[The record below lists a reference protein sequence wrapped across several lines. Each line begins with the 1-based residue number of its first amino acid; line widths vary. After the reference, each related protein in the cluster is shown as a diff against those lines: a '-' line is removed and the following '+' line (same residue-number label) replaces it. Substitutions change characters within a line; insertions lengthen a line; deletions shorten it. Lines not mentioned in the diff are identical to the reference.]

1 MKASRAL
8 VLAAVLVLFAGVAC
22 GDSSGDTDTDAAGG
36 TPSSSSSPAPGGT
49 PCDVPVDE
57 RPNGLIIED
66 VLCGSGPEAAP
77 GDIIVVHYTGMFED
91 GEVFDTSKKPGGQP
105 FPVQL
110 GAGQVIPGWDIGL
123 VGMQA
128 GGTRKLTIPPKL
140 AYGPNDYQDIPG
152 GSTLIFEVELLQLE
166 KAPS

>member
-1 MKASRAL
+1 MTILCAL
-8 VLAAVLVLFAGVAC
+8 ALLLGAAC
-22 GDSSGDTDTDAAGG
+22 GDSSPDTDADADAGAA
-36 TPSSSSSPAPGGT
+36 PSSSATPVPTASGT

-66 VLCGSGPEAAP
+66 ELCGSGPAAKN
-77 GDIIVVHYTGMFED
+77 GDILVVHYTGTFEN

-110 GAGQVIPGWDIGL
+110 GAGQVIRGWDIGL

-128 GGTRKLTIPPKL
+128 GGTRKLTIPPQL
-140 AYGPNDYQDIPG
+140 AYGPDDYSGIPG
-152 GSTLIFEVELLQLE
+152 GSTLIFEVELLQLQ
-166 KAPS
+166 PQ